1 MANTSLIAVQSFLAI
16 GAGRLLKVLA
26 RREAE
31 VAQWVFVEERK
42 GRGSFEQDLTERTW
56 RNEAGGRDHPATW
69 VRGSSCARAEFYGN
83 KGEPS
88 ML

>member
-1 MANTSLIAVQSFLAI
+1 MANTSLIAVRSFLTI

-42 GRGSFEQDLTERTW
+42 GRG
-56 RNEAGGRDHPATW
+56 
-69 VRGSSCARAEFYGN
+69 
-83 KGEPS
+83 
-88 ML
+88 